1 MFGMPVRNCST
12 WFRVVA
18 SAGALLTWAANAVH
32 AAPALPEGS
41 KSITLISEAGGK
53 LDLGHIEFKKDGDG
67 ATFEVTLANPEFH
80 DEFLSMRPFQCL
92 GGVKEMWCHLVY
104 PYDLKRRITADDLA
118 DLEYSLLFLFKPP
131 ATLTMLLSAIPT
143 LNDRS
148 GNAFMNGSVR
158 VELPTSASTT
168 TTSGCLAPKSF
179 NASPN
184 ASRVAAPNFKPLSSP

>member
-92 GGVKEMWCHLVY
+92 GGVKEMRCHLVY

-131 ATLTMLLSAIPT
+131 AGYGIDPWNGLYFKLALADDGTLSGPVHDVNLDPLGVPPA
-143 LNDRS
+143 DR
-148 GNAFMNGSVR
+148 GARTIMPADLTPADPATHRFAK
-158 VELPTSASTT
+158 VEV
-168 TTSGCLAPKSF
+168 K
-179 NASPN
+179 
-184 ASRVAAPNFKPLSSP
+184 